1 MGILDKIKG
10 MFGSKVSD
18 DQVDQV
24 ATKAKTVDSQ
34 DIQPVTD
41 KMGGVGDKVEGATD
55 KAMTDENIDKAAEQA
70 KKYAGTDAERQ
81 A

>member
-1 MGILDKIKG
+1 MGILDKIKS

-18 DQVDQV
+18 DQVDQA

-41 KMGGVGDKVEGATD
+41 RMGSVGDKVEGAVD
-55 KAMTDENIDKAAEQA
+55 KAMTDENIDKAADEA
-70 KKYAGTDAERQ
+70 KKYAGDVPEKQ
-81 A
+81 P